1 MDYSGESYIGYP
13 CMNRTLREES
23 PEIRANRGLQMDTLE
38 EKGLSYVSSLVRQ
51 NLADLKTILH
61 WNVEQNIFFYRC
73 TSNLFPKNSQYK
85 ISNLPEYETI
95 QELCSEIGS
104 LIETHSLRFSFHPD
118 HWVKLASPTESV
130 VDNSI
135 NAIEN
140 HTTWYSL
147 FGLDHSPQYPINIH
161 IGAHYSDKAETKER
175 LVKHYQQLSDD
186 AQRHLVLENDD
197 KESLWGISELVEIGH
212 EHDIP
217 ITFDYLHHMFTD
229 RGLSYYE
236 AFQEAQQTWPVEITP
251 ITHYSE
257 SRRLHELTTEDVA
270 RPQAHSEYVSQIP
283 VWLIKNSSV
292 MVEANAKERAVLD
305 LRKPEE

>member
-1 MDYSGESYIGYP
+1 
-13 CMNRTLREES
+13 MNRTLREEL

-38 EKGLSYVSSLVRQ
+38 EKGLSYVSSLIQQ
-51 NLADLKTILH
+51 NLTDLQRILQ
-61 WNVEQNIFFYRC
+61 WNVEQNILFYRC
-73 TSNLFPKNSQYK
+73 TSNLFPKNSQYE
-85 ISNLPEYETI
+85 ISNLPEYKTI

-104 LIETHSLRFSFHPD
+104 FIKEHSIRFSFHPD

-130 VDNSI
+130 ADNSI
-135 NAIEN
+135 QAIEN

-147 FGLDHSPQYPINIH
+147 FGLEHSPRYPINIH
-161 IGAHYSDKAETKER
+161 IGAHYSDKDATKDR
-175 LVKHYQQLSDD
+175 LVQNYRTLSEE

-197 KESLWGISELVEIGH
+197 KDSLWSISELVEIGH
-212 EHDIP
+212 EHEIP

-229 RGLSYYE
+229 RGLSYFA
-236 AFQEAQQTWPVEITP
+236 AFQEAQQTWPEEVTP

-257 SRRLHELTTEDVA
+257 PRRLHEIGAEDRP

-283 VWLIKNSSV
+283 QWLVDNSSV

-305 LRKPEE
+305 LRNR